1 MARHIGWRTR
11 RGVDLR
17 PQPPTFPLLRVSWP
31 TVHRWAAKIE
41 QVVRHRS
48 RAHPSALSTGS
59 SGGGVL
65 LESIEAGSPVHA
77 RVRLRAGT
85 PFATRA
91 PHRGPRFSVSSTGV
105 RTIQDSTK
113 RPPRVN
119 RQIRI
124 SPVRVIGADGSQL
137 GILEVDAALSM
148 AQELGLDLVEVAAAA
163 RPPVV
168 RIMDYGKFKFEQAK
182 QARLA
187 KKKQHVIHL
196 KEVKYRPGI
205 DDHDFETKTRHAR
218 RFLEEGNKVKVTL
231 MFRGR
236 QIAHPE
242 LGKAVVER
250 VAQELADL
258 AKTESAPAMEG
269 KSMTMI
275 LAPK

>member
-1 MARHIGWRTR
+1 MWLGVCTLCTLSYR
-11 RGVDLR
+11 RGLHWGSR
-17 PQPPTFPLLRVSWP
+17 FFVSL
-31 TVHRWAAKIE
+31 
-41 QVVRHRS
+41 HRS
-48 RAHPSALSTGS
+48 WR
-59 SGGGVL
+59 
-65 LESIEAGSPVHA
+65 
-77 RVRLRAGT
+77 
-85 PFATRA
+85 
-91 PHRGPRFSVSSTGV
+91 
-105 RTIQDSTK
+105 IQDSTK

-124 SPVRVIGADGSQL
+124 SPVRVIAADGSQL
-137 GILEVDAALSM
+137 GIMEVDVAL
-148 AQELGLDLVEVAAAA
+148 AQAVEQGLDLVEVAAAA

-168 RIMDYGKFKFEQAK
+168 RIMDFGKFKFEQAK
-182 QARLA
+182 QARIA

-242 LGKAVVER
+242 LGKQVVDR
-250 VAQELADL
+250 VAVELADL
-258 AKTESAPAMEG
+258 AKVESSPTMEG

>member
-1 MARHIGWRTR
+1 MPH
-11 RGVDLR
+11 
-17 PQPPTFPLLRVSWP
+17 PPFGPR
-31 TVHRWAAKIE
+31 
-41 QVVRHRS
+41 
-48 RAHPSALSTGS
+48 TGS
-59 SGGGVL
+59 SWSRCAAGVHRPP
-65 LESIEAGSPVHA
+65 ACGPPYA
-77 RVRLRAGT
+77 YRVRVGSGV
-85 PFATRA
+85 PSGATRA
-91 PHRGPRFSVSSTGV
+91 PTRGSAFSFLFTGV

-148 AQELGLDLVEVAAAA
+148 AQEQGLDLVEVAAAA

-168 RIMDYGKFKFEQAK
+168 RIMDFGKFKFEQAK

-258 AKTESAPAMEG
+258 AKIESAPTMEG